1 MSAYEAMSREELSS
15 IFDSLNAEYKEF
27 CAKGLKLDMSRGKPG
42 ADQLDISEAILNQVV
57 TSEDAKFNGTD
68 TRNYGGLDGLPE
80 MKEIFADML
89 GVKASEVIVGGN
101 SSLNMMYDTVMRA
114 MQFGILGSTPWSK
127 LDKVKFLCPSPGY
140 DRHFTICE
148 TFGIE
153 MIPVDMTSAGP
164 DMDTVEKLVSTDAS
178 IKGIWCV
185 PKYSNPGGVTYSDE
199 VVSRFAALKPAA
211 EDFRI
216 FWDNAYVVHDLY
228 DTTDPL
234 LNILDECRKNGNED
248 MCYIFASTSKVS
260 FPGAGVAVMAG
271 SEANINA
278 TKKFMSFQTIG
289 PDKINQLRHI
299 KFFKNLDGVRAHMK
313 KHAAILRPKFEIVL
327 NTLDKELSGLEIA
340 QWHKPN
346 GGYFVSLDVYPGCA
360 KRVHALLK
368 EAGVVMTGA
377 GATYPYGKDPLDRNL
392 RIAPTFPAVEELE
405 VAVNMLCL
413 CVKLAACEKILAE
426 K

>member
-1 MSAYEAMSREELSS
+1 MSAYTAMSREELAS
-15 IFDSLNAEYKEF
+15 IFDSLNAEYKAF

-57 TSEDAKFNGTD
+57 TSEDAKYNGTD

-89 GVKASEVIVGGN
+89 GVKVSEVIVGGN

-114 MQFGILGSTPWSK
+114 MQFGIMGSTPWSK

-164 DMDTVEKLVSTDAS
+164 DMDTVEKLVSTDSA

-185 PKYSNPGGVTYSDE
+185 PKYSNPGGVTYRDE
-199 VVSRFAALKPAA
+199 VVSSFAELKPAA
-211 EDFRI
+211 DDFRI

-278 TKKFMSFQTIG
+278 TKKLMSFQTIG

-299 KFFKNLDGVRAHMK
+299 KFFKNLDGIRAHMK

-327 NTLDKELSGLEIA
+327 NTLDKELSGLDIA

-346 GGYFVSLDVYPGCA
+346 GGYFVSLDLYPGCA

-392 RIAPTFPAVEELE
+392 RIAPTFPAVDELKI
-405 VAVNMLCL
+405 AVNMLCL
-413 CVKLAACEKILAE
+413 CVKLAACEKILAD